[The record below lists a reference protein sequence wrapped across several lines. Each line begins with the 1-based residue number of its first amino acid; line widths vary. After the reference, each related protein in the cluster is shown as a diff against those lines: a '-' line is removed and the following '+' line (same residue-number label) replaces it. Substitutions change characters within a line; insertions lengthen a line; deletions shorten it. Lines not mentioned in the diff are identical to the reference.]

1 MSDSS
6 TPDRDDGE
14 ADAIVPASLL
24 EKLKLLPLRE
34 RELSTLRQTHQR
46 QLSWIEGAQQLMVRL
61 TNAATIPE
69 AEDALLQS
77 LVGEFGFDISG
88 AFTSTRVLAGD
99 PVLELTPV
107 DLAFFEKVAH
117 EVRSTRGLVISRG
130 LDIEG
135 DRTLDWLMGGLTG
148 TSDAGEEPVVI
159 IGRTRRT
166 APYYP
171 PPAAQEAGLY
181 RHLLST
187 VSQVFRSISLQARHN
202 SELERKVI
210 ERTRE
215 LNEAQLR
222 VVELERE
229 KIAEQM
235 AGGFAHEM
243 RNALSGAKILLEEGM
258 GAAEEGGPSLIDQ
271 TANEL
276 KQAFLIA
283 HDRLDVES
291 LARVRTHIQRIA
303 RNERKLNDIL
313 ESLTGS
319 VQRALSI
326 TTLIMEYSRIGYSQR
341 GSSPVDLV
349 ALSRTILA
357 ESSDAFA
364 EHSIAATVRAEG
376 AAVIMGDEAHIYS
389 IVKNLVINAFDA
401 LRNVADARRRS
412 LVVAIDRADG
422 RIRVR
427 VTDNANGIPDDIRSR
442 IFEPFFTTKPQTG
455 TGLGLGMVQKLVAL
469 HDGTIELETQDGRGT
484 TFTVSFDT
492 DNEGAQGTGP
502 DGETQQRE
510 TE

>member
-14 ADAIVPASLL
+14 TDVTSAAALL

-61 TNAATIPE
+61 TNATTIPE
-69 AEDALLQS
+69 AEGALLQS

-99 PVLELTPV
+99 PVRDLTPV
-107 DLAFFEKVAH
+107 DLAFFEKVAR

-148 TSDAGEEPVVI
+148 TTDVGEEPVVI

-202 SELERKVI
+202 AELEQKVI
-210 ERTRE
+210 ERTAE
-215 LNEAQLR
+215 LKEAQLR
-222 VVELERE
+222 VVQLERE

-258 GAAEEGGPSLIDQ
+258 GAAEEPSLVDQ

-283 HDRLDVES
+283 HDRLDAEN

-303 RNERKLNDIL
+303 RNERKLSDIL
-313 ESLTGS
+313 ESVTSS

-326 TTLIMEYSRIGYSQR
+326 TTLIMQYSRIGYSQR

-349 ALSRTILA
+349 ALSRTVLA

-364 EHSIAATVRAEG
+364 EHRIDATVVAEG
-376 AAVIMGDEAHIYS
+376 HHVVLGDEAHLYS

-401 LRNVADARRRS
+401 LREVDDSRQRS
-412 LVVAIDRADG
+412 LVVAVDRAAG
-422 RIRVR
+422 RVRMR

-455 TGLGLGMVQKLVAL
+455 TGLGLGMVHKLVAL
-469 HDGTIELETQDGRGT
+469 HDGNIDLETQDGRGT
-484 TFTVSFDT
+484 TFIVFFDRGIE
-492 DNEGAQGTGP
+492 DAQGTGP
-502 DGETQQRE
+502 GAETHRR
-510 TE
+510 